1 MHTQSPSRLS
11 DGGFRAAGGMI
22 YNQDSHVASTADR
35 EFSVRLSASTQ
46 GFGDLLSAE
55 KMRSAQVAY
64 QKAMIIEK
72 NFETLGFSVGDLV
85 VTNYS
90 AAAGRCPCDN
100 IPEGTKGKVVGVKDK
115 TCLVKFSGLVG
126 THMLESNLLKM
137 ETSAVSSLPQ
147 SDSDTFSWSLHDFLG
162 AQGMDKGG
170 TSVIVEQLNSVGV
183 MSLGDLAVAS
193 AQALTTAGIKLLQAR
208 RLVAEANA
216 MLLSLGTPETD
227 RAKSLPRALE
237 EGAIKTRT
245 IKGDKHPETLSS
257 LANLALVMM
266 NQVNSKKTLCLHHS
280 RTDR

>member
-1 MHTQSPSRLS
+1 MHTKSLSRLS

-22 YNQDSHVASTADR
+22 YNQNSHVASTADR
-35 EFSVRLSASTQ
+35 EFSVRLSASHQ
-46 GFGDLLSAE
+46 GFDDLLSAE

-64 QKAMIIEK
+64 QKAMMAEK
-72 NFETLGFSVGDLV
+72 NIETPSFSVGDLV
-85 VTNYS
+85 VTNYT

-100 IPEGTKGKVVGVKDK
+100 IPEGTKGKVFEVKDK
-115 TCLVKFSGLVG
+115 MCLVKFRGLVG
-126 THMLESNLLKM
+126 IHMLESNLLKM

-147 SDSDTFSWSLHDFLG
+147 SDSDTFSWSLHDFFG

-170 TSVIVEQLNSVGV
+170 TSVIIEQLNSVGV

-216 MLLSLGTPETD
+216 MLLSLGAPETD
-227 RAKSLPRALE
+227 RAKSLPRAIE
-237 EGAIKTRT
+237 EGVIKTRT
-245 IKGDKHPETLSS
+245 TKGDKHPDTLSS
-257 LANLALVMM
+257 LANLALMMM
-266 NQVNSKKTLCLHHS
+266 NQVNSRKAFCLHHS